1 MFSHSGARSAPVSS
15 TRLALPWQ
23 PSAVLKRL
31 QLFAANAV
39 WWVLSIGIVV
49 AVWEGAAALQLI
61 DPLILPPP
69 HLFIAEIQQ
78 QAQFLL
84 PRIGV
89 QRVGANFVALTAIM
103 ASLQRVLIGLL
114 LAFIASLLIGS
125 LAFYIDVFGK
135 LMLPAVTLLAPIA
148 PVAWIPFAL
157 VAFGIGDGAAIFVVF
172 IGIVFTLTLGTV
184 HHMTHVDQVYIN
196 SARVLGR
203 QPTSG
208 HVPCDSPRHSAQ
220 SLCHHAHELL
230 RGLDGCPGGRDGGG
244 EHGAGHHRHGRTSDD
259 EYELDVSWHGDDRAG
274 GLSPG
279 CRLSCASDA
288 RPLVE
293 EQRAAVSACLQ
304 PALG

>member
-1 MFSHSGARSAPVSS
+1 MFSHSGTHSAPLSS
-15 TRLALPWQ
+15 PRLVLSWRPHA
-23 PSAVLKRL
+23 ALKRL
-31 QLFAANAV
+31 RGFAGKAI

-89 QRVGANFVALTAIM
+89 QRVGANFVALTAIV
-103 ASLQRVLIGLL
+103 ASLQRVLIGLA
-114 LAFIASLLIGS
+114 LAFITSLLIGS

-184 HHMTHVDQVYIN
+184 HHMTHVHQVYIN
-196 SARVLGR
+196 SARVLGASRR
-203 QPTSG
+203 QVMF
-208 HVPCDSPRHSAQ
+208 HVILPAILPNLFVIMRMNFFGAWTGVLAAEMVGVNTGLGTIVMVGRQMMNMNLTFLGMAMIGLVGYLLDAGLAVLQTRVLWWKSSAQ
-220 SLCHHAHELL
+220 L
-230 RGLDGCPGGRDGGG
+230 
-244 EHGAGHHRHGRTSDD
+244 
-259 EYELDVSWHGDDRAG
+259 
-274 GLSPG
+274 
-279 CRLSCASDA
+279 
-288 RPLVE
+288 
-293 EQRAAVSACLQ
+293 
-304 PALG
+304 

>member
-23 PSAVLKRL
+23 PSTALKRL

-39 WWVLSIGIVV
+39 WWVLSIGIVA

-61 DPLILPPP
+61 DSLILPPP

-103 ASLQRVLIGLL
+103 VSLQRVLIGLL

-125 LAFYIDVFGK
+125 FAFYIDVFGK

-157 VAFGIGDGAAIFVVF
+157 VAFGIGDGARIFVVF
-172 IGIVFTLTLGTV
+172 IGIVLTLTLGTV

-196 SARVLGR
+196 SARVLGASRR
-203 QPTSG
+203 QVMF
-208 HVPCDSPRHSAQ
+208 HVILPAILPNLFVIMRMNFFGAWTGVLAAEMVGVNTGLGTIVMVGRQMMNMNLTFLGMAMIGLVGYLLDAGLAVLQRRVLWWKSSAQ
-220 SLCHHAHELL
+220 L
-230 RGLDGCPGGRDGGG
+230 
-244 EHGAGHHRHGRTSDD
+244 
-259 EYELDVSWHGDDRAG
+259 
-274 GLSPG
+274 
-279 CRLSCASDA
+279 
-288 RPLVE
+288 
-293 EQRAAVSACLQ
+293 
-304 PALG
+304 

>member
-23 PSAVLKRL
+23 PSAALKRL

-125 LAFYIDVFGK
+125 FAFYIDVFGK

-196 SARVLGR
+196 SARVLGASRR
-203 QPTSG
+203 QVMF
-208 HVPCDSPRHSAQ
+208 HVILPAILPNLFVIMRMNFFGAWTGVLAAEMVGVNTGLGTIVMVGRQMMNMNLTFLGMAMIGLVGYLLDAGLAVLQTRVLWWKSSAQ
-220 SLCHHAHELL
+220 L
-230 RGLDGCPGGRDGGG
+230 
-244 EHGAGHHRHGRTSDD
+244 
-259 EYELDVSWHGDDRAG
+259 
-274 GLSPG
+274 
-279 CRLSCASDA
+279 
-288 RPLVE
+288 
-293 EQRAAVSACLQ
+293 
-304 PALG
+304 

>member
-1 MFSHSGARSAPVSS
+1 MATADHPEATARIVG
-15 TRLALPWQ
+15 
-23 PSAVLKRL
+23 K
-31 QLFAANAV
+31 AV
-39 WWVLSIGIVV
+39 WWVLSIGIVA

-89 QRVGANFVALTAIM
+89 QRVGANFVALSAII

-184 HHMTHVDQVYIN
+184 HHMTHVHQVYID
-196 SARVLGR
+196 SARVLGASRR
-203 QPTSG
+203 QVMF
-208 HVPCDSPRHSAQ
+208 HVILPAILPNLFVIMRMNFFGAWTGVLAAEMVGVNTGLGTIVMVGRQMMNMNLTFLGMAMIGLVGYLLDAGLAVLQTRVLWWKSSAQ
-220 SLCHHAHELL
+220 L
-230 RGLDGCPGGRDGGG
+230 
-244 EHGAGHHRHGRTSDD
+244 
-259 EYELDVSWHGDDRAG
+259 
-274 GLSPG
+274 
-279 CRLSCASDA
+279 
-288 RPLVE
+288 
-293 EQRAAVSACLQ
+293 
-304 PALG
+304 

>member
-125 LAFYIDVFGK
+125 FAFYIDVFGK

-196 SARVLGR
+196 SARVLGASRR
-203 QPTSG
+203 QVMF
-208 HVPCDSPRHSAQ
+208 HVILPATLPNLFVIMRMNFFGAWTGVLAAEMVGVNTGLGTIVMVGRQMMNMNLTFLGMAMIGLVGYLLDAGLAVLQTRVLWWKSSAQ
-220 SLCHHAHELL
+220 L
-230 RGLDGCPGGRDGGG
+230 
-244 EHGAGHHRHGRTSDD
+244 
-259 EYELDVSWHGDDRAG
+259 
-274 GLSPG
+274 
-279 CRLSCASDA
+279 
-288 RPLVE
+288 
-293 EQRAAVSACLQ
+293 
-304 PALG
+304 

>member
-1 MFSHSGARSAPVSS
+1 MLSHSGTHSAPLNSP
-15 TRLALPWQ
+15 RLVLPWRPQ
-23 PSAVLKRL
+23 TTLKRL
-31 QLFAANAV
+31 RGFVGKAV
-39 WWVLSIGIVV
+39 WWVLSIGIVA

-89 QRVGANFVALTAIM
+89 QRVGANFVALSAII

-184 HHMTHVDQVYIN
+184 HHMTHVHQVYIN
-196 SARVLGR
+196 SARVLGASRR
-203 QPTSG
+203 QVMF
-208 HVPCDSPRHSAQ
+208 HVILPAILPNLFVIMRMNFFGAWTGVLAAEMVGVNTGLGTIVMVGRQ
-220 SLCHHAHELL
+220 MMNMNLTFLGMAMIGLVGYLL
-230 RGLDGCPGGRDGGG
+230 D
-244 EHGAGHHRHGRTSDD
+244 AGFS
-259 EYELDVSWHGDDRAG
+259 RA
-274 GLSPG
+274 
-279 CRLSCASDA
+279 ADA

-293 EQRAAVSACLQ
+293 EQRAAVSACRATN
-304 PALG
+304 P